1 MILCWPFLISW
12 HLLEPHCNYMQFIGR
27 AKNLNRKKLLNQ
39 FITEAIIDISYNG
52 SKEFAKDKCMFLLC
66 SLVYEHLSNSL
77 KYIPFLSFVQLCS
90 NTQHTEH
97 KNYKTIMNEHSGCC
111 SMPRV
116 GCSILSV
123 VGSATQGYFEYVSI

>member
-1 MILCWPFLISW
+1 
-12 HLLEPHCNYMQFIGR
+12 MQFIGR

-39 FITEAIIDISYNG
+39 FIAEAIIDISYNG

>member
-1 MILCWPFLISW
+1 MVHGISTLVKNGVMAMIEAIRDA
-12 HLLEPHCNYMQFIGR
+12 IKD
-27 AKNLNRKKLLNQ
+27 A
-39 FITEAIIDISYNG
+39 ITEAIIDISYNG